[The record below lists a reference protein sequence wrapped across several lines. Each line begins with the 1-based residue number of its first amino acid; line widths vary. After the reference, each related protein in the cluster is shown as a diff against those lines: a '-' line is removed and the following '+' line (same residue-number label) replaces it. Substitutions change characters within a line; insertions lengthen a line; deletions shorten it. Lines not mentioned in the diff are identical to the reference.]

1 MSDYLQTVANV
12 YAEAAAKPDASL
24 CCTTAPVWH
33 LPDLV
38 IPRVMQE
45 MNYGCGSTVDPRDF
59 RGDDT
64 VLYVG
69 VGGGL
74 EALQFAYFTR
84 RPGSV
89 LAVDSVAE
97 MRKKAAENFVEAA
110 RLNAWFRPEFV
121 TLIDGTAL
129 KLPLP
134 NNTATIAAQ
143 NCLFNVFTADD
154 LDRALAEVVR
164 VLKPGG
170 MFATS
175 DPITPVVLPASLTGD
190 ARLRARCIS
199 GCQTLENYLAA
210 LTNAGFGR
218 VDVRAK
224 FPYRYL
230 SPSEYPELKEGV
242 MLESIEVAAY
252 KVPDGPDGPMIFTG
266 RTATYLGPEETFDDG
281 RGNLLQRGVPVP
293 VSDTAAERLAR
304 TAYLIVTEPTWHSKA
319 GGCC

>member
-1 MSDYLQTVANV
+1 MSDYLQTVADV
-12 YAEAAAKPDASL
+12 YAEAAAKPDAKL
-24 CCTTAPVWH
+24 CCVSPVWH

-38 IPRVMQE
+38 IPRSMLE
-45 MNYGCGSTVDPRDF
+45 MNYGCGSTVDPRDL

-64 VLYVG
+64 ILYVG

-89 LAVDSVAE
+89 LAVDPVAE
-97 MRKKAAENFVEAA
+97 MRQKATANFSEAA
-110 RLNAWFRPEFV
+110 RLNGWFRPEFV

-154 LDRALAEVVR
+154 LERALAEVVR

-175 DPITPVVLPASLTGD
+175 DPITPVALPASLTGD

-199 GCQTLENYLAA
+199 GCQTLEAYLAA
-210 LTNAGFGR
+210 LTSAGFGR
-218 VDVRAK
+218 VDVRAR

-230 SPSEYPELKEGV
+230 SPREYPELTEGV
-242 MLESIEVAAY
+242 MLESVEVAAY

-266 RTATYLGPEETFDDG
+266 RTATYVGPEEMFDDG
-281 RGNLLQRGVPVP
+281 HGNILQCGTPVEI
-293 VSDTAAERLAR
+293 SDAAAERLSRVANLVV
-304 TAYLIVTEPTWHSKA
+304 TAPTYNAK